1 MSENWPITEEGIL
14 VIRKKYGVFD
24 FKKLYK
30 LGKIWAEENKYS
42 WHEKLFTDKVSSL
55 GHEIEVEWE
64 FTKKFSAFVKFQIEV
79 KIWILRM
86 NPVKSGEKN
95 LEKGEVEITIK
106 SEMQMDYRI
115 NWEKKAFLKLLRHI
129 YIHYVKKR
137 YFNKVA
143 GALWVETY
151 DLQDKIK
158 EILEQ
163 FTR

>member
-1 MSENWPITEEGIL
+1 MSVDWPITEEGIL

-24 FKKLYK
+24 FKKLYR
-30 LGKIWAEENKYS
+30 LGKRWAEDNKYL
-42 WHEKLFTDKVSSL
+42 WHEKLFKDNVSSL

-64 FTKKFSAFVKFQIEV
+64 FTKKFSAFVRFQIEV

-86 NPVKSGEKN
+86 NPVKVEGKN
-95 LEKGEVEITIK
+95 LEKGEAEITIK
-106 SEMQMDYRI
+106 AEMQMDYKK
-115 NWEKKAFLKLLRHI
+115 NWEKTAFGKVLRYI
-129 YIHYVKKR
+129 YIYYMKKR

-143 GALWVETY
+143 GALWIETY

-158 EILEQ
+158 NILEQ